1 MIAEFDEM
9 VGAYMGAVRGAGV
22 WEQTVFVVTSDHGDM
37 QLEHRQHYKMVPR
50 EPSASVPMVIADGR
64 RGRALAAPRV
74 VTAPTQLIDIF
85 PTLAEL
91 AGVDAS
97 HLPLDGM
104 SLVPL
109 LQPGGGG
116 GGEGRGGGGHG
127 ERPDFVVSQFHGTNI
142 GMSWRAIVMV

>member
-64 RGRALAAPRV
+64 RGAAAP
-74 VTAPTQLIDIF
+74 TI
-85 PTLAEL
+85 
-91 AGVDAS
+91 AGS
-97 HLPLDGM
+97 
-104 SLVPL
+104 
-109 LQPGGGG
+109 
-116 GGEGRGGGGHG
+116 GGHF
-127 ERPDFVVSQFHGTNI
+127 EN
-142 GMSWRAIVMV
+142 